1 AIWLNEDIMAE
12 WRERMRPYYYDPDR
26 FDTYLEQLGI
36 EYPTVRTRPV
46 SEDLDQDAEPVRPGG
61 GR

>member
-1 AIWLNEDIMAE
+1 MAE

-46 SEDLDQDAEPVRPGG
+46 SEDSDPDAELLRPGG
-61 GR
+61 VK